1 MVFKIHNQKSLK
13 LLAISKKVFKIKT
26 YGYAEKLPL
35 TLKTNCS
42 FYAIFDPYMQITRI
56 VLTLIY
62 TEC

>member
-1 MVFKIHNQKSLK
+1 M
-13 LLAISKKVFKIKT
+13 T
-26 YGYAEKLPL
+26 YSYAEKLPL
-35 TLKTNCS
+35 TLKTNYS